1 MKQMTT
7 EEFKRKLD
15 AHSYSYEEKEGK
27 IVVIGG
33 TSKSIWFSSIEE
45 LPSGVVFVNEGNIW
59 LDSLRR
65 IPSGVVFANSGR
77 LQLTELVGGKPFHGW
92 DGHIEGIDHKGLLNE
107 MISIGLFDR

>member
-1 MKQMTT
+1 MTR

-33 TSKSIWFSSIEE
+33 TSKNIWASSIKE

-65 IPSGVVFANSGR
+65 IPSGVVFDNLGH
-77 LQLTELVGGKPFHGW
+77 LQLTELAGNKPFHKW
-92 DGHIEGIDHKGLLNE
+92 DGHIEGIGSKRLLNK
-107 MISIGLFDR
+107 MISMGLFWRS

>member
-1 MKQMTT
+1 MTT

-15 AHSYSYEEKEGK
+15 VHDYSYEEKEGK

-33 TSKSIWFSSIEE
+33 TSKNIWSSIIEE
-45 LPSGVVFVNEGNIW
+45 LPSGIVFVNEGNIW

-65 IPSGVVFANSGR
+65 IPSGVVFGNSGH
-77 LQLTELVGGKPFHGW
+77 LQLTELLGLGNKPFHLWEGNI
-92 DGHIEGIDHKGLLNE
+92 DGIEPKRLLNK